1 MPGLQAEL
9 ADPVGSGD
17 SPADAPGG
25 AQLAASEAN
34 RACSLVAMDTWPTAL
49 TMAER
54 STTTPEYCCM
64 KRDFSTGSP
73 SSIGVASDVPAPNR
87 LSFES
92 VESVLSRRNAP
103 QPRGYGQGR
112 DRTGDLPL
120 FSYVVPVGDARACGK
135 IGCGR
140 SPRSSFL
147 GAGEPFSV

>member
-1 MPGLQAEL
+1 
-9 ADPVGSGD
+9 
-17 SPADAPGG
+17 
-25 AQLAASEAN
+25 
-34 RACSLVAMDTWPTAL
+34 MDTWPTAL

-64 KRDFSTGSP
+64 KRDFSAGSP
-73 SSIGVASDVPAPNR
+73 SSIGVPSDVPAPNR

-120 FSYVVPVGDARACGK
+120 FSYVVPAGDARTCGK

-147 GAGEPFSV
+147 GAGEPFFSLIRGAGSGAAHCCHEHKGPALFIPVRILWATASL

>member
-1 MPGLQAEL
+1 
-9 ADPVGSGD
+9 
-17 SPADAPGG
+17 
-25 AQLAASEAN
+25 
-34 RACSLVAMDTWPTAL
+34 
-49 TMAER
+49 
-54 STTTPEYCCM
+54 M
-64 KRDFSTGSP
+64 KPDFSTDSP

-103 QPRGYGQGR
+103 QPREYGQGR

-120 FSYVVPVGDARACGK
+120 FSYVVPLGTPAHAGK
-135 IGCGR
+135 SGAGR